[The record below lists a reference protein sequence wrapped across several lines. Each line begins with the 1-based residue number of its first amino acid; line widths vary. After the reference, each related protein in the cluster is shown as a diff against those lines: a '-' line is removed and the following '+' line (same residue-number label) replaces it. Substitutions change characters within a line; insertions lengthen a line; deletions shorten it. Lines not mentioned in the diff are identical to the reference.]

1 MLIWLLLRRHQA
13 PSAALRPAEPQLH
26 SGVSSR
32 RGTAHNGRK
41 LGIVLLQNQTNNT
54 LAKRKGPRETARSK
68 MDKILSFAQQQW
80 VVQAGVFSHWKHGSV
95 WEISLQSTNKQEP
108 RSVLHSIVNHSWL
121 SVCIFLHCKGIL
133 GLPPK
138 QLVLSARFNLEWQD
152 QAQRQTSK
160 QSLFFYSKMWDV
172 RRQLPCNHA
181 PQVSVCGDYWSWG
194 PGPGATKQFAAFRL
208 NPFLLFKQSKAPQTL
223 GIQCSLDG
231 FPPRDPC
238 CRSSLLVQS
247 GGSRCPAYFEIQ
259 TWLCFKATSRYVS

>member
-1 MLIWLLLRRHQA
+1 MFVFFFTVKAFLVCLPNSLFCLRD
-13 PSAALRPAEPQLH
+13 L
-26 SGVSSR
+26 
-32 RGTAHNGRK
+32 
-41 LGIVLLQNQTNNT
+41 
-54 LAKRKGPRETARSK
+54 
-68 MDKILSFAQQQW
+68 ILSGRTRRKDKPQNNPY
-80 VVQAGVFSHWKHGSV
+80 FS
-95 WEISLQSTNKQEP
+95 I
-108 RSVLHSIVNHSWL
+108 
-121 SVCIFLHCKGIL
+121 
-133 GLPPK
+133 
-138 QLVLSARFNLEWQD
+138 A
-152 QAQRQTSK
+152 
-160 QSLFFYSKMWDV
+160 KMWDV